1 MQGGQFGWRTFNGTH
16 SEILHADM
24 LSLASEILFF
34 TRNKQQQLKE
44 ERTIDFRL
52 NEILG
57 ESQLSSNI
65 FFFNKN

>member
-1 MQGGQFGWRTFNGTH
+1 
-16 SEILHADM
+16 M

-34 TRNKQQQLKE
+34 TQNKQQQLKE